1 MTKTNKDMKTIAKLL
16 VIMMMVL
23 TTSVLFAQGPP
34 DPNGGSDPGT
44 GNTPVGGRAAVSGG
58 LIVLLTLGA
67 GYGIKKVYDMKAKT
81 SE

>member
-1 MTKTNKDMKTIAKLL
+1 MKKNRYMKTIAKLL
-16 VIMMMVL
+16 VIMMMVF
-23 TTSVLFAQGPP
+23 TTSALFAQGPP
-34 DPNGGSDPGT
+34 DPNGGNEPDG

-67 GYGIKKVYDMKAKT
+67 GYAAKKVYDLRAKT

>member
-1 MTKTNKDMKTIAKLL
+1 MKTIAKLL
-16 VIMMMVL
+16 VMMMMVL
-23 TTSVLFAQGPP
+23 TTTVLFAQDPP
-34 DPNGGSDPGT
+34 DPNGGAEPGP

-67 GYGIKKVYDMKAKT
+67 GYGIKKVYDMKVKT

>member
-1 MTKTNKDMKTIAKLL
+1 MKTIAKLL

-34 DPNGGSDPGT
+34 DPNDGSDPGT
-44 GNTPVGGRAAVSGG
+44 DNTPVGGRAAVSGG

-67 GYGIKKVYDMKAKT
+67 GYGIKKVYDIKAKT
-81 SE
+81 AE